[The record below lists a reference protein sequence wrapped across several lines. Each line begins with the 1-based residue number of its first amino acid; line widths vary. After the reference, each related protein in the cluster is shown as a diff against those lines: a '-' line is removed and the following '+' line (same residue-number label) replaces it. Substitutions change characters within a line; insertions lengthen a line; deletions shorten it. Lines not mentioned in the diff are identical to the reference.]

1 MKKGLLSIIAMAVL
15 MLATSVSF
23 AQTTYT
29 KVTSASGLE
38 AGAQYILVGFDND
51 GQAFVM
57 SYQKSNNRHAIA
69 IDESDGTITA
79 TVATD
84 PSQQDMPFEFTLGG
98 SAGDWTLYDPLNE
111 GYLYAPGG
119 GNYLRTQ
126 SALDDGGKWTITDGE
141 EGGMVPVSHAA
152 VEQNI
157 MRYNITSTLFGC
169 YKESSNVSATVY
181 FYKAGGA
188 AAPDPEPTNYPT
200 NFSASLA
207 AANVTLRWVDA
218 TGAQLPSKY
227 LVVGSIGAIT
237 VPVDGTP
244 VANGELTANVN
255 YGVQEVVFSGLQSN
269 TTYHFAIFPY
279 TNSGA
284 NIDYKTDGSYPTAEV
299 QVEALTVLLDED
311 FEDGALGEF
320 VAINLVGDQEWA
332 PATYNE
338 NTYAYMNGYADGAAH
353 ANEDWLITNELN
365 GNFAFIFLSFSTAKK
380 FNGDDLRV
388 MVSSNYDGVS
398 NPNQATWED
407 LTSQFTWSTG
417 NYTWTESGAV
427 NIASSV
433 GQRFYL
439 AFAYTSSD
447 EGAAAWEVDNVKLIA
462 SNSDNVAEAVATD
475 LTVAPNPANDM
486 VRFTLDQQAQV
497 VVYDLTGR
505 MVSDQTMGAGANT
518 LSVAQ
523 LDNGVYF
530 LNVRYADGKSAV
542 ARFVKF

>member
-15 MLATSVSF
+15 MLATSLSF

-69 IDESDGTITA
+69 INESDGTITA

-84 PSQQDMPFEFTLGG
+84 PSQQDMPFEFILGG

-188 AAPDPEPTNYPT
+188 AAPDPEPTNYPDD
-200 NFSASLA
+200 FSASLA
-207 AANVTLRWVDA
+207 AANVTLRWTDA

-227 LVVGSIGAIT
+227 LVVGSTGAIT

-255 YGVQEVVFSGLQSN
+255 YGVQEVNFSGLQSN